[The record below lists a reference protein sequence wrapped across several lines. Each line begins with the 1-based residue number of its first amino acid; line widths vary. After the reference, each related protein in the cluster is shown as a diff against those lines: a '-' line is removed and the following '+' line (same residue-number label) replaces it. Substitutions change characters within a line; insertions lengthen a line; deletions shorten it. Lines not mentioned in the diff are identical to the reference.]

1 MPMSAML
8 EPQWAA
14 SLEASIEG
22 SVLEYAL
29 CAAQAR
35 GLGSELVTD
44 SFLKNVMIQKLD
56 HR

>member
-1 MPMSAML
+1 MSVML
-8 EPQWAA
+8 EPQWGA
-14 SLEASIEG
+14 SLEAFIEG

-35 GLGSELVTD
+35 GLGSSLVTD
-44 SFLKNVMIQKLD
+44 SFLENVLIQKLD

>member
-1 MPMSAML
+1 MSVML

-14 SLEASIEG
+14 SLEAFIEG
-22 SVLEYAL
+22 CMLEYAL
-29 CAAQAR
+29 CAAQAK

-44 SFLKNVMIQKLD
+44 SFLENVMIQKLD